1 MNPIQISVSV
11 DQIADVELSMASSA
25 ILLDQEK
32 RQIPEPCKYIQV
44 LDWKSRDP
52 LLSDDF
58 LSFDKLQEPTKL
70 ILSNKDPFK
79 PIGQDISPGTYI
91 FDISLNESNR
101 DIEIKTSLEL
111 TIVDPVAQAL
121 AEKQTAC
128 SDYSQNEIEGP
139 ILQSLIY

>member
-44 LDWKSRDP
+44 LDWKSNDP

-79 PIGQDISPGTYI
+79 PIGRDISPGTYI
-91 FDISLNESNR
+91 FDISFNENNR
-101 DIEIKTSLEL
+101 DIEVKTSLEL

-121 AEKQTAC
+121 AEK
-128 SDYSQNEIEGP
+128 
-139 ILQSLIY
+139 